1 MDYKRILTLH
11 YTGGMSGREIAEA
24 TGVGKTTVNEFLKRF
39 RECEELSYPLPEE
52 VTNEFIAERLYY
64 KVGKPTDELYRDFD
78 PEAVSRALTRKGET
92 LKHLWKKYYAVGEVD
107 GKRPLS
113 YRQYCRR
120 YQNWL
125 GSKNVTFHIQ
135 RQPGICLELDYAG
148 KSLWLCDRRSPDR
161 KTKVTVFVAA
171 LSYSDY
177 FYIEGMTCCDIANWL
192 RVNNNALAYFGG
204 VTQTVTPDNCK
215 VAVTE
220 NRDWVN
226 PALNREFQAWAEHN
240 GTVIQPAKVRSPRWK
255 PNVEG
260 HVRIIDMHI
269 LIDIEE
275 MAFYSLEEL
284 NAVLWQK
291 MEQENRE
298 NFQGMNYSRKDLFIS
313 EEKDA
318 LLPLPETVYEYME
331 RRQVKVGQDFSFVYD
346 KVHYSMPRKYLRK
359 TLEIRAGADR
369 IYVYNEHGDLIRT
382 HDRSYTPK
390 SWVVIPSD
398 MPKEYGDY
406 GYWNKAYFFAK
417 AERIGPNTK
426 ILIQNVIEKFDY
438 PVQSFR
444 SCHGILRLA
453 EKYGNTA
460 LEECCREAI
469 LYGKCSYTYI
479 ASTISMHAEP
489 AVAVVDRMGSG
500 LKPLKPCDEDA
511 AVTGIYKDDDE
522 KYSLQNLLSRQKEGE
537 QK

>member
-269 LIDIEE
+269 LIDMEE

-406 GYWNKAYFFAK
+406 GYWNKAYFLAK

>member
-406 GYWNKAYFFAK
+406 GYWNKAYFLAK